1 MPGLA
6 RFDVTP
12 LAWRLGFLYAAL
24 FLVVG
29 CYLPYMPV
37 WLHWRGLDED
47 EIALLLAAP
56 LFARILFTPL
66 ISFAA
71 DWSGARRTVL
81 IALAWGT
88 LLSLLLLWAS
98 SGFWQMLLATLLLAF
113 NWTTIMP
120 LIEAVAVS
128 GVRSAGLDYGRV
140 RLWGSGSFI
149 LASFGCGPDHRAVWR
164 RFRAAAAGGRN
175 GADDCGRLPLAARRR
190 GPSFASPPALR
201 RISLADAVKLA
212 HSPSFLLFLL
222 AASTIQASHAL
233 YYTFGTLHWR
243 AQGFADGTIGAL
255 WALGVVAEIGLFA
268 VSGPILARWGAG
280 MLMAAGAA
288 AALRWGLMAF
298 DPPLWAT
305 AMLQCLHAMSF
316 GAAHL
321 AAISF
326 LSQAVPEDHGATA
339 QGVYAAVVAGLV
351 LGLATIACGP
361 LYQSLAGEAYAV
373 MAVLALIGAASAVF
387 LMRRWRGE
395 RVVGPDPGSAPE
407 RGGRRHHCAGGVG
420 EAGDAIALEQQRPVE
435 IDPIR
440 VLREQ
445 QGRGH
450 GERRRHHAPDHDLE
464 PERARASAAVASAS
478 VRPPVLS
485 SLMFTAS

>member
-6 RFDVTP
+6 RHLATP

-37 WLHWRGLDED
+37 WLHWRDLSED
-47 EIALLLAAP
+47 GIALLLAAP
-56 LFARILFTPL
+56 LFARILFTPA

-71 DWSGARRTVL
+71 DWSGVRRGVL

-88 LLSLLLLWAS
+88 LFSFLLLWAS
-98 SGFWQMLLATLLLAF
+98 GGFWQMLLATLLLAF

-149 LASFGCGPDHRAVWR
+149 VASFGAGLIIGQYGAGSVLPMLVAATVLMIVGVHLLPPDVTRKATP
-164 RFRAAAAGGRN
+164 AT
-175 GADDCGRLPLAARRR
+175 
-190 GPSFASPPALR
+190 PALR
-201 RISLADAVKLA
+201 RIRLADAVKLA

-222 AASTIQASHAL
+222 AASAIQASHAL

-255 WALGVVAEIGLFA
+255 WGLGVVAEIGLFA
-268 VSGPILARWGAG
+268 ASAPLLARWGAG
-280 MLMAAGAA
+280 RMLMAAGLAA
-288 AALRWGLMAF
+288 AIRWGIMAF

-305 AMLQCLHAMSF
+305 ALAQCLHALSF

-321 AAISF
+321 AAIYF
-326 LSQAVPEDHGATA
+326 LAQAVPEDRSATA
-339 QGVYAAVVAGLV
+339 QGLYAAVVAGLV
-351 LGLATIACGP
+351 LGLATIASGP
-361 LYQSLAGEAYAV
+361 LYQRLGGEAYAT
-373 MAVLALIGAASAVF
+373 MALLALIGVASTLL

-395 RVVGPDPGSAPE
+395 RVVGPIQVQP
-407 RGGRRHHCAGGVG
+407 
-420 EAGDAIALEQQRPVE
+420 Q
-435 IDPIR
+435 
-440 VLREQ
+440 
-445 QGRGH
+445 
-450 GERRRHHAPDHDLE
+450 
-464 PERARASAAVASAS
+464 SAAGAGITV
-478 VRPPVLS
+478 PEL
-485 SLMFTAS
+485 